1 MRHFEKTQETTEQDT
16 VTKTNQKEDSS
27 NNTGNLLFSDDKWPL
42 LLWDLGSFPRATKAK
57 ALGKK
62 TFTNG

>member
-1 MRHFEKTQETTEQDT
+1 MRHFEKTQETAEQDT

-42 LLWDLGSFPRATKAK
+42 LL
-57 ALGKK
+57 
-62 TFTNG
+62 